1 MIRQIV
7 KGPVS
12 FGAVPFGERAVDPP
26 DAILPPHRRRQA
38 PGRLHWRSRT
48 VNQSRR
54 PLVAATRIAPL
65 APIPNPHPLP
75 ALEEIWNQS

>member
-7 KGPVS
+7 PSLAS
-12 FGAVPFGERAVDPP
+12 FDAAPFGGSAVDPR
-26 DAILPPHRRRQA
+26 DTFLPPDRTRQA